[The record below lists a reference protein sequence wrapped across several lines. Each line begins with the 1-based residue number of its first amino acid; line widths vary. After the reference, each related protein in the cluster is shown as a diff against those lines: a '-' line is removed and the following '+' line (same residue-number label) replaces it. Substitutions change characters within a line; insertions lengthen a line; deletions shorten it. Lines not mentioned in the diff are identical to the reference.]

1 MAEVDAYGKL
11 KILLKHLQWEP
22 HYQLRYLDV
31 EQRENQETLE
41 VDSPWYRLD
50 ILKLDTFRKLRGARH
65 DRDMDNAFVTL
76 PLDAGGMGLWSL
88 VEMAA
93 PSRTG
98 TIESADFTLCKSGLR
113 SSSVVDEMIARN
125 RREHGTPAEIMAQV
139 NSLRHRL
146 SGNRG
151 GQQNASDLYRRRRN
165 LPILTVQER
174 HKLVYLRATHLMM
187 ALPHVES
194 WGLISNA
201 TRANRCWL
209 TSMPYGRYSHS
220 DVSTRQKL
228 RARVPSLQ
236 MVGGSIEE
244 RKAVMPSPDLRGP
257 EDMLKTRV
265 APAASRPICFAV
277 AGGRDCG
284 GCGITH
290 TTGAHGGVCVLTNM
304 YIRKQRHDR
313 LVRVLS
319 SFFRRPGYETELEPR
334 VGEGDA
340 RRTDLRVR
348 LEGLNWFIDLRVIS
362 LIDREADRRAHSRTD
377 AATLFG
383 SFAANAAQP
392 HALLDARTPQEASF
406 FVAVPNRSVPEPSLT
421 ISDEQRSMELL
432 ESPVE
437 SPTPVVA
444 PESNTD
450 PEYLLMFPNDSA
462 EDALDKS
469 LAMMDRRFL
478 REEDEKRR
486 KYHDVPNFVP
496 FIISEEGLMSPEARR
511 HWRYWGRLVPSM
523 VPLTQ
528 ELCHVLLNSLASTQE
543 F

>member
-1 MAEVDAYGKL
+1 M
-11 KILLKHLQWEP
+11 
-22 HYQLRYLDV
+22 
-31 EQRENQETLE
+31 
-41 VDSPWYRLD
+41 
-50 ILKLDTFRKLRGARH
+50 
-65 DRDMDNAFVTL
+65 
-76 PLDAGGMGLWSL
+76 
-88 VEMAA
+88 
-93 PSRTG
+93 
-98 TIESADFTLCKSGLR
+98 
-113 SSSVVDEMIARN
+113 VDEMIACN
-125 RREHGTPAEIMAQV
+125 RREHGTPAEIMARV
-139 NSLRHRL
+139 NSPRRRI
-146 SGNRG
+146 SGNRD
-151 GQQNASDLYRRRRN
+151 GQQNASGLYGRRRN
-165 LPILTVQER
+165 LPIITVQKR
-174 HKLVYLRATHLMM
+174 HKLVYLRATHLIV
-187 ALPHVES
+187 ALPLVES
-194 WGLISNA
+194 WGLFSNA

-220 DVSTRQKL
+220 DVSTRRKL
-228 RARVPSLQ
+228 QARVPSLQ

-437 SPTPVVA
+437 SPAPVLA
-444 PESNTD
+444 PESKTD
-450 PEYLLMFPNDSA
+450 PEYLPMFPNDSA
-462 EDALDKS
+462 EDAPDKS
-469 LAMMDRRFL
+469 LAMMDRRFIE
-478 REEDEKRR
+478 EEDEKRR
-486 KYHDVPNFVP
+486 KYHDVANFVP
-496 FIISEEGLMSPEARR
+496 LIISDQGLMCPALRR
-511 HWRYWGRLVPSM
+511 QWCYWGRLVPSTA
-523 VPLTQ
+523 PLAQ
-528 ELCHVLLNSLASTQE
+528 EWSHVLLNSLASTQE